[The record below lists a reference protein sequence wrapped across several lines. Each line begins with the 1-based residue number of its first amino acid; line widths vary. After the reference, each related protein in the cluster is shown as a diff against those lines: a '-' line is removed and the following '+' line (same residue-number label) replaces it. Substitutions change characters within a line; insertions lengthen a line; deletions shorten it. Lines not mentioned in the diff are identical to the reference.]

1 MSWPRTDI
9 SANRYINT
17 YFKGFVDISGG
28 GLKLNN
34 GNVIDIDDVTIGS
47 KDGNTSYPIIFFE
60 NLDVSGVNA
69 GNGNFLIAQNG
80 ETTINSHVDIN
91 NSLDVNDISCNGNIN
106 AAGTVTSNSD
116 ARLKDNVV
124 VIPDALE
131 KIAGLRGVSFTRN
144 DLDDGDKVHIGL
156 IAQEV
161 EAVFPEVIS
170 GDNLKAVAYGNIVAP
185 LIEAIKTL
193 KSQNEVLSR
202 RLDAMDARLKDA

>member
-1 MSWPRTDI
+1 MNWPRTDI
-9 SANRYINT
+9 SANRYITT

-28 GLKLNN
+28 GLNLRN
-34 GNVIDIDDVTIGS
+34 GNVIDIDDVTIS
-47 KDGNTSYPIIFFE
+47 SDGNDTIKFT
-60 NLDVSGVNA
+60 NLDVSGINA
-69 GNGNFLIAQNG
+69 GNGNFLIANSG
-80 ETTINSHVDIN
+80 ITTINAHVDIN
-91 NSLDVNDISCNGNIN
+91 DSLDVNDISCNGNIN

-144 DLDDGDKVHIGL
+144 DLDDGGKVHIGL

-170 GDNLKAVAYGNIVAP
+170 GNNLKAVAYGNIVAP

-193 KSQNEVLSR
+193 KSQNEALCR
-202 RLDAMDARLKDA
+202 RLDAMDARLMDA

>member
-9 SANRYINT
+9 SANRYITT

-28 GLKLNN
+28 GLNLRN
-34 GNVIDIDDVTIGS
+34 GNVIDIDDVTIS
-47 KDGNTSYPIIFFE
+47 SDGADTIKFT

-69 GNGNFLIAQNG
+69 GNGNFLIANTG
-80 ETTINSHVDIN
+80 ITTINAHVDIN

-144 DLDDGDKVHIGL
+144 DLDDGGKVHIGL

-170 GDNLKAVAYGNIVAP
+170 GDKLKAVAYGNIVAP

-193 KSQNEVLSR
+193 KSQNEALSR
-202 RLDAMDARLKDA
+202 RLDAMDARLMDA

>member
-1 MSWPRTDI
+1 MNWPRTDI
-9 SANRYINT
+9 SANRYITT

-28 GLKLNN
+28 GLNLRN
-34 GNVIDIDDVTIGS
+34 GNVIDIDDVTIS
-47 KDGNTSYPIIFFE
+47 SDGNDTIKFT
-60 NLDVSGVNA
+60 NLDVSGINA
-69 GNGNFLIAQNG
+69 GNGNFLIANSG
-80 ETTINSHVDIN
+80 ITTINAHVDIN
-91 NSLDVNDISCNGNIN
+91 DSLDVNDISCNGNIN

-144 DLDDGDKVHIGL
+144 DLDDGGKVHIGL

-170 GDNLKAVAYGNIVAP
+170 GDKLKAVAYGNIVAP

-202 RLDAMDARLKDA
+202 RLDAMDARLMDA

>member
-1 MSWPRTDI
+1 
-9 SANRYINT
+9 
-17 YFKGFVDISGG
+17 
-28 GLKLNN
+28 
-34 GNVIDIDDVTIGS
+34 
-47 KDGNTSYPIIFFE
+47 
-60 NLDVSGVNA
+60 
-69 GNGNFLIAQNG
+69 NFLIAQNG

-144 DLDDGDKVHIGL
+144 DLDDGGKVHIGL

-193 KSQNEVLSR
+193 KSQNEALSR
-202 RLDAMDARLKDA
+202 RLDAMDARLMDA

>member
-1 MSWPRTDI
+1 M
-9 SANRYINT
+9 
-17 YFKGFVDISGG
+17 
-28 GLKLNN
+28 
-34 GNVIDIDDVTIGS
+34 IDIDTVTIGS
-47 KDGNTSYPIIFFE
+47 DGADTIKFT

-69 GNGNFLIAQNG
+69 GNGNFLIANTG
-80 ETTINSHVDIN
+80 ITTINAHVDIN

-144 DLDDGDKVHIGL
+144 DLDDGGKVHIGL

-170 GDNLKAVAYGNIVAP
+170 GDSLKAVAYGNIVAP

-193 KSQNEVLSR
+193 KSQNEALSR
-202 RLDAMDARLKDA
+202 RLDAMDDRLKDA